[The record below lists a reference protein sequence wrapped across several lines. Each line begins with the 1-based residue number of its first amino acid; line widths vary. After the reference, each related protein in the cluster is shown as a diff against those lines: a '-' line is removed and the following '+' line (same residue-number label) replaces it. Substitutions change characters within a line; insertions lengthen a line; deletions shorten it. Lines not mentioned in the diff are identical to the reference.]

1 MAGAPASILTV
12 SAAERS
18 LAFWS
23 RVAICHGIKPL
34 SHPAVRQPRSSDKM
48 DLIPSG
54 ADGRASLFRRPLSRS
69 RGPITHR
76 RPCMTGPRGYLLNT
90 ARRCAC
96 KPTDAP
102 DWSIGCE
109 PPQGGVRQKRDCM
122 RPKKTIL
129 CVDDN
134 EQVLSVR
141 TFLLETRGY
150 RIIAVNTAQEALE
163 VLERSLPGTL
173 DLILCDLLM
182 PQMDGNEL
190 VRRAKQLHQG
200 LPAMIVSGTVNA
212 FDRAL
217 HADVFLPKGAS
228 SPAEMIERIRVLV
241 ARKRGP
247 KKAAAAAS
255 TQPADISSFAH
266 ATAS

>member
-1 MAGAPASILTV
+1 
-12 SAAERS
+12 
-18 LAFWS
+18 
-23 RVAICHGIKPL
+23 
-34 SHPAVRQPRSSDKM
+34 
-48 DLIPSG
+48 
-54 ADGRASLFRRPLSRS
+54 
-69 RGPITHR
+69 
-76 RPCMTGPRGYLLNT
+76 
-90 ARRCAC
+90 
-96 KPTDAP
+96 
-102 DWSIGCE
+102 
-109 PPQGGVRQKRDCM
+109 M

-141 TFLLETRGY
+141 CFLLETRGY
-150 RIIAVNTAQEALE
+150 RVIAAQTAQEALE
-163 VLERSLPGTL
+163 VLERSAPGSL
-173 DLILCDLLM
+173 DLVLCDLLM

-190 VRRAKQLHQG
+190 VRRAKQLHPG

-247 KKAAAAAS
+247 KKAIPVPSAQAA
-255 TQPADISSFAH
+255 DLGSFAH

>member
-1 MAGAPASILTV
+1 
-12 SAAERS
+12 
-18 LAFWS
+18 
-23 RVAICHGIKPL
+23 
-34 SHPAVRQPRSSDKM
+34 
-48 DLIPSG
+48 
-54 ADGRASLFRRPLSRS
+54 
-69 RGPITHR
+69 
-76 RPCMTGPRGYLLNT
+76 
-90 ARRCAC
+90 
-96 KPTDAP
+96 
-102 DWSIGCE
+102 
-109 PPQGGVRQKRDCM
+109 
-122 RPKKTIL
+122 
-129 CVDDN
+129 
-134 EQVLSVR
+134 VLSVR

-150 RIIAVNTAQEALE
+150 RIIAANTAQEALE
-163 VLERSLPGTL
+163 VLERSVPGTL

-247 KKAAAAAS
+247 KKAAAPLS
-255 TQPADISSFAH
+255 TPLESARAFAH

>member
-1 MAGAPASILTV
+1 
-12 SAAERS
+12 
-18 LAFWS
+18 
-23 RVAICHGIKPL
+23 
-34 SHPAVRQPRSSDKM
+34 
-48 DLIPSG
+48 
-54 ADGRASLFRRPLSRS
+54 
-69 RGPITHR
+69 
-76 RPCMTGPRGYLLNT
+76 
-90 ARRCAC
+90 
-96 KPTDAP
+96 
-102 DWSIGCE
+102 
-109 PPQGGVRQKRDCM
+109 M

-150 RIIAVNTAQEALE
+150 RIIAAQNAQEALE
-163 VLERSLPGTL
+163 VLERTLPGSL

-190 VRRAKQLHQG
+190 VRRAKQLHPG
-200 LPAMIVSGTVNA
+200 LPAMIISGTVNA

-247 KKAAAAAS
+247 KKAITTISTRTEATPAFVHAAAS
-255 TQPADISSFAH
+255 
-266 ATAS
+266 